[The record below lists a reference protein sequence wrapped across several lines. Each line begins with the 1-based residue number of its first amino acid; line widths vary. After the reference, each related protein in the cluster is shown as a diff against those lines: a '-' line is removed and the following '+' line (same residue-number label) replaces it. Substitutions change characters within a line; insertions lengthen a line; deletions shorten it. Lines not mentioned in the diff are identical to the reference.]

1 MAEGDFYAS
10 EQSHI
15 MEAADT
21 VSILFTPADR
31 EGEQM
36 SSRTVIN
43 KQEKGN
49 RYINK
54 YNRQIDR

>member
-1 MAEGDFYAS
+1 MAEGDFYGS

-36 SSRTVIN
+36 SSRTFVN
-43 KQEKGN
+43 KKRKKETD
-49 RYINK
+49 I
-54 YNRQIDR
+54 

>member
-1 MAEGDFYAS
+1 MAEGDFYGS

-43 KQEKGN
+43 KKEKSKH
-49 RYINK
+49 IFK
-54 YNRQIDR
+54 